1 MVKKIPVIVEKDN
14 IINSDKYINRLS
26 NFFTA
31 LTSSSIFI
39 ALNGMIVTMFSSMLY
54 EIEAKTNILV
64 IAFLA
69 TFSAYNMNKITDKV
83 EDSINSP
90 SPISRHPLQY
100 IILSITA
107 LTLCFFMS
115 ASLGIEALVII
126 TTSFVVSILYS
137 IKLTDSFPR
146 FKEIMGL
153 KSILVASSWAFTGA
167 FLPAISQNVDGERIF
182 LTFTYIFIQILVN
195 TILCDIRDINGDL
208 VSGVK
213 TVPIVLGID
222 KTKKLLIIINSL
234 ILPWLIYCL
243 LNSLFTRFISAL
255 YGGMI
260 YGYLI
265 IWAFARKK
273 CDRLLVEL
281 VIDGEWIPLVI
292 VMALL

>member
-1 MVKKIPVIVEKDN
+1 MVKKIPVIVETDN
-14 IINSDKYINRLS
+14 IFNSDKSMNRLS
-26 NFFTA
+26 YFFTV

-39 ALNGMIVTMFSSMLY
+39 ALNGMIVTMISSMLY
-54 EIEAKTNILV
+54 EVGAKTNILV
-64 IAFLA
+64 VAFLA

-90 SPISRHPLQY
+90 PPVPRGPLQ
-100 IILSITA
+100 IIIPSIMA
-107 LTLCFFMS
+107 LTLCFMLS
-115 ASLGIEALVII
+115 LSLGADALVII

-137 IKLTDSFPR
+137 IKLTGFFPR

-167 FLPAISQNVDGERIF
+167 LLPAISQNVGRERIL

-234 ILPWLIYCL
+234 MLPWLIYCL
-243 LNSLFTRFISAL
+243 MNDLFSRFIPAL
-255 YGGMI
+255 FGSMI

-265 IWAFARKK
+265 IEAFARKR
-273 CDRLLVEL
+273 CNRLLVEL
-281 VIDGEWIPLVI
+281 IVDGEWIPLFI
-292 VMALL
+292 FMTLL